1 MKFQQGK
8 LNLTEQEDMYYVS
21 FGNGSRNLVV
31 IPGLGDGLATVHKKG
46 FILSKYY
53 KKFSNDFTIHVLSR
67 KNQLVEGYTTR
78 EMALDYKKA
87 MDVLN
92 IDKASVYGVSQ
103 GGMIAQYLAID
114 YPESIEKLVLAI
126 TISRPNDT
134 LENVITSWIGMAK
147 SGSFG
152 DLVEDTME
160 KTYTHKQFKKYRFVM
175 PLLRKMVKPKST
187 ERFIIQA
194 NACLSHN
201 AYDELNKIKCKTL
214 IIGGDTDHVVGKNSS
229 EDMAGVID
237 NNILKIY
244 EGQGHGAYEEI
255 KTFNDEVISFLVNE

>member
-1 MKFQQGK
+1 MKYHQGK
-8 LNLTEQEDMYYVS
+8 LSLTEHEDMYYVS
-21 FGNGSRNLVV
+21 FGNGPRNLVV
-31 IPGLGDGLATVHKKG
+31 IPGLGDGFATVYKKG
-46 FILSKYY
+46 FILSNYY
-53 KKFSNDFTIHVLSR
+53 KKFSNEFKVYVMSR

-78 EMALDYKKA
+78 EMASDYKKA

-92 IDKASVYGVSQ
+92 IDKTSVYGVSQ

-126 TISRPNDT
+126 TTSKPNET
-134 LENVITSWIGMAK
+134 LENVISSWIGMAK
-147 SGSFG
+147 AESFG

-160 KTYTHKQFKKYRFVM
+160 KTYTHKKFRKYRFIM
-175 PLLRKMVKPKST
+175 PLLRMMVKPKSS
-187 ERFIIQA
+187 ERFLIQA

-201 AYDELNKIKCKTL
+201 AYDDLNKIECETL
-214 IIGGDTDHVVGKNSS
+214 IIGGDTDHVAGKNSS
-229 EDMAGVID
+229 EDMAGVIG

-255 KTFNDEVISFLVNE
+255 KTFNDEVISFLIN